1 VRSLWRFYEDYQMT
15 QAQTIFEAI
24 MRGKGHTD
32 FNMNANGRYSVPS
45 LQMRWSYFLL
55 GWEMKAV
62 TP

>member
-1 VRSLWRFYEDYQMT
+1 MS
-15 QAQTIFEAI
+15 QAQVIFEAI

-32 FNMNANGRYSVPS
+32 FNMNANGKYSVPS
-45 LQMRWSYFLL
+45 LQMRWSYFQL